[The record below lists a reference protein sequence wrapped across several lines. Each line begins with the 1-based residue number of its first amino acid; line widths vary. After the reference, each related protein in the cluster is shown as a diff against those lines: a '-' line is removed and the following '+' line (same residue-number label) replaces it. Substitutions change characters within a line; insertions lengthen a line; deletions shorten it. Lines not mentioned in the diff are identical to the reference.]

1 MTRGVDIATKL
12 QIYELIADIAAHGV
26 AVLWYSTDTLEL
38 CGLAHRVLVM
48 LEGRI
53 NATLSEE
60 EITSESIVRAS
71 MVREVADARA
81 AV

>member
-1 MTRGVDIATKL
+1 
-12 QIYELIADIAAHGV
+12 
-26 AVLWYSTDTLEL
+26 
-38 CGLAHRVLVM
+38 M

-71 MVREVADARA
+71 MVREVADARV